1 MRSYWFKVY
10 CFARDS
16 IEFYLVKKCLVHVI
30 LGCWGIMTWAVSCA
44 HLDPV
49 IALSRSPA
57 PCQPHF
63 VSFQKGSQA
72 SGRTHVHKADVIGS
86 LLAHLSILSLLNLN
100 SLSGAHF
107 PCFCPL
113 AKQFLQCPKGP
124 SLGSFIHFHMCI
136 KNLPNAKHRPKP
148 CEYSFPG
155 T

>member
-10 CFARDS
+10 CFTRDS
-16 IEFYLVKKCLVHVI
+16 IEFYSVKKCLVHVI
-30 LGCWGIMTWAVSCA
+30 PGCWRIMTWPFRG

-63 VSFQKGSQA
+63 VSFQKGFQA

-86 LLAHLSILSLLNLN
+86 LLAYFSILSLLNLS
-100 SLSGAHF
+100 SLSGAHV
-107 PCFCPL
+107 PCLCPL
-113 AKQFLQCPKGP
+113 AKQFLQCPEGP

-136 KNLPNAKHRPKP
+136 KSLLNAKHCSKP